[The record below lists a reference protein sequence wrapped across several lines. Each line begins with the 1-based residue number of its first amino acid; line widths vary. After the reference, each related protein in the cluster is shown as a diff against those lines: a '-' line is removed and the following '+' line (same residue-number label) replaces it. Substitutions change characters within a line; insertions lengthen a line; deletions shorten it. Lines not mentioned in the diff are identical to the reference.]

1 MDKYNLKDAL
11 LFISR
16 GDTHEI
22 LIETNQ
28 RTRPDVQSNLQELLK
43 LYPDITPKVVSLSE
57 LQEAGQDDEN
67 KGPKERIIHLK
78 DLADVSESEKKV
90 LSYFETARKLGASD
104 IHFLISESIF
114 KVRMRIF
121 GELQTVDEDQPALGY
136 SLCAT
141 AILSMADV
149 TETSFFPQREQDAR
163 L

>member
-1 MDKYNLKDAL
+1 MSVK
-11 LFISR
+11 
-16 GDTHEI
+16 
-22 LIETNQ
+22 
-28 RTRPDVQSNLQELLK
+28 
-43 LYPDITPKVVSLSE
+43 
-57 LQEAGQDDEN
+57 
-67 KGPKERIIHLK
+67 
-78 DLADVSESEKKV
+78 SEKKV

-163 L
+163 LSPQLMRKNRNIWCTIQSQTYGRWSDCSYAPDTR